1 MRYTT
6 AAGQTVEVT
15 GGAFKAYMYCHGCG
29 PGSGRKVPRDKA
41 DQIANQH
48 ANSCRR
54 TPGEPARRH
63 SHTNSSR

>member
-15 GGAFKAYMYCHGCG
+15 GGPFKAYMYCHGCT
-29 PGSGRKVPRDKA
+29 SGRKVARDKA

-54 TPGEPARRH
+54 TPGRTARAY
-63 SHTNSSR
+63 SHANSSR